1 MLEQCHCVGKGHW
14 CLEWKWRVSLVSGS
28 RQFMQSEGEKAECM
42 AQTQVGWESVLELMD
57 FSLEYL
63 FFQ

>member
-1 MLEQCHCVGKGHW
+1 
-14 CLEWKWRVSLVSGS
+14 
-28 RQFMQSEGEKAECM
+28 MQSEGEKAECM
-42 AQTQVGWESVLELMD
+42 AQTQVGWELVLEVMG